1 MGKGRISRYDL
12 LFLIFLYFTTNFIK
26 LVDWFFSCKVFLV
39 VHCSRYEKIML
50 GKFLQQ
56 RRRTLEK
63 KLQH

>member
-1 MGKGRISRYDL
+1 MKNKY
-12 LFLIFLYFTTNFIK
+12 TNIY
-26 LVDWFFSCKVFLV
+26 VNENEEGDWFFSCKVFLV
-39 VHCSRYEKIML
+39 VHCSRYEKIMI